1 MINTNTL
8 RENDNDKNKSLNPHQ
23 YNEKRKSSQLSNNNI
38 IVNYKP
44 RGSTP
49 KIEIDE
55 TKTSLIR
62 ATYNNLNIDTSKKQQ
77 RRRQDINKKFKSNI
91 SNNSNNNNNN
101 STEKKNS
108 KDFILKNDN
117 NNKSEK
123 TCHLTFVFDPNG
135 RFSYWIGKYYFI
147 LLNDFIDF
155 LIFVSHLFQIEK

>member
-1 MINTNTL
+1 MINTNAL
-8 RENDNDKNKSLNPHQ
+8 KENDNDKNKSLNPHQ
-23 YNEKRKSSQLSNNNI
+23 YNEKRKSSQLSNNNNNI

-77 RRRQDINKKFKSNI
+77 RRRLDINKKFKSN
-91 SNNSNNNNNN
+91 NNNNNN

-108 KDFILKNDN
+108 KDFILKNDNNNNNNN

-135 RFSYWIGKYYFI
+135 RFSYWIGKYYF
-147 LLNDFIDF
+147 LNDL
-155 LIFVSHLFQIEK
+155 LIF

>member
-1 MINTNTL
+1 MINTNAL

-77 RRRQDINKKFKSNI
+77 RRRQDINKKFKSN
-91 SNNSNNNNNN
+91 NSNNNNN

-135 RFSYWIGKYYFI
+135 RFSYWIGKYYFA
-147 LLNDFIDF
+147 
-155 LIFVSHLFQIEK
+155 E